1 MPNQKNWC
9 SDDKYSHKGNEIEN
23 VTAQFGLQ
31 HITKEPR
38 HISNTSSVV
47 LNGSFWDKFF
57 RPKKCKFEHLFFC
70 IFSLKNKKMKINH
83 PKTFI

>member
-9 SDDKYSHKGNEIEN
+9 SDDKSSYEGNEIEN

-31 HITKEPR
+31 QITIEPT

-57 RPKKCKFEHLFFC
+57 RPKKCKL
-70 IFSLKNKKMKINH
+70 
-83 PKTFI
+83 